1 VLLPTALV
9 SACVVINAIAFTE
22 IVHTFQSRRSL
33 SVPFTTAE
41 LSPAEPLPKNVIE
54 TAATSH
60 TSHIET
66 PSSPAS
72 GAVPTATAPAVDP
85 LPVDPLPKYGH
96 FPYPVSVPTDM
107 LLIASYA
114 QGEDQRYETLHPDAA
129 AALLKMVAAARAD
142 GVWLVPAS
150 GFRTMTQQRSLFT
163 AQVASKGTP
172 ESAALVSA
180 PPGYSEHHTGYA
192 VDLADGSVAQGYDI
206 SASFAKTPAYQWL
219 TANAATFSF
228 ELSFPENNEQGISF
242 EPWHLRYIGTP
253 AAQALFYPHLA
264 QPSEKVDNTVEETAE
279 VP

>member
-1 VLLPTALV
+1 MLLPTALV

-22 IVHTFQSRRSL
+22 IIHTFQSRRPL
-33 SVPFTTAE
+33 SVPSTAAE
-41 LSPAEPLPKNVIE
+41 LSPAEPSPKNVIE
-54 TAATSH
+54 AAATSRIK
-60 TSHIET
+60 TASA
-66 PSSPAS
+66 PAS
-72 GAVPTATAPAVDP
+72 DAVPTAKALSVDP
-85 LPVDPLPKYGH
+85 IDPLPKYGH

-150 GFRTMTQQRSLFT
+150 GFRTIAQQRSLFT

-206 SASFAKTPAYQWL
+206 SASFAKTLAYQWL

-242 EPWHLRYIGTP
+242 EPWHWRYIGTP
-253 AAQALFYPHLA
+253 EAKALFHRDLA
-264 QPSEKVDNTVEETAE
+264 PPSEKPSGKVDNTVDETAE